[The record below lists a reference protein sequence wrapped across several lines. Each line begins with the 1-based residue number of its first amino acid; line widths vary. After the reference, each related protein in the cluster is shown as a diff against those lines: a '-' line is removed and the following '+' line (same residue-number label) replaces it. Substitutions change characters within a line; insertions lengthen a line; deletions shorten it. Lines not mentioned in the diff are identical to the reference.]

1 MRHLC
6 RMLLTPLCL
15 QHVKLKALIELKRL
29 KLMTRQ
35 QQLRKAVA
43 SEQRLLTDC
52 NSSTLIDWTLYRRA
66 DPEAS
71 EPDMTYK
78 EPTPPPAPK
87 PAISQAEQNEIHR

>member
-1 MRHLC
+1 MHHLSC
-6 RMLLTPLCL
+6 RLLTPLCL
-15 QHVKLKALIELKRL
+15 QHVKLKALLELKRL
-29 KLMTRQ
+29 KLRIRQ

-52 NSSTLIDWTLYRRA
+52 TSSTLMDWTLYRRA

-87 PAISQAEQNEIHR
+87 PAISQAEQMEIHR